1 MNRIFEFFTRR
12 HKLATLA
19 TVMILLLGLITVR
32 SLKRDQFPKI
42 DLAQMDIRTVY
53 PGASPEDVELNVTNK
68 IEDALKE
75 VTGIDRIIS
84 SSFENRSEIEVY
96 LDPDMKEMD
105 EVKQNIRDAVAGVTD
120 LPMEVIESPEVD
132 EITTANIPV
141 FEMGISGDLP
151 YGSLREIARRLE
163 KKVKMVD
170 GVSNI
175 LKYGYRAREVIVEVS
190 PNSLDY
196 YQIPL
201 RGIIQAIAARNIRQT
216 GGTFESY
223 TSEKN
228 VVTLAQFK
236 EPAEVGNVIVR
247 STFEGPQIRVK
258 DLAIVREDFEEESLI
273 TRVNG
278 IKAITF
284 LVYKKEGADAV
295 RTADAVKRMIREE
308 AVRGNIDTEPGEKKS
323 ILTGKI
329 EEHTTVRYGPV
340 TISYANDI
348 SPQVRNRFQILLS
361 NGAIGLVLVLIILA
375 VFLNLK
381 TAFWVAMGIPVSIL
395 GVCFFLPL
403 FDSFLDSITLTAMI
417 LVMGIIVD
425 DGIIISDNISRH
437 REMGKA
443 PLEAAVH
450 GVQEVFLPVLTTVL
464 TTILA
469 FLPMFFMKGMMGQLV
484 FVIPL
489 TVCLALM
496 ISLYESTLAL
506 PAHLLQ
512 GMKKRAASS
521 KGVHRKSMHSW
532 FDTLRSFYRKLLLN
546 LLKLRYM
553 LVLLFVIVLAGSL
566 WYAVKG
572 MDFILFPSKGADRFF
587 INMELP
593 MGSSLA
599 ATSEKVKELEDL
611 VRELPE
617 GELENFITR
626 VGIAG
631 WPPIG
636 QAENYAMIMVRLKPY
651 SRRRRNADEIVES
664 LRSRTDR
671 LEGYVQIIF
680 NVDSGGPPVG
690 KAINLKVISTDDS
703 TRNKLTDQV
712 ITLLGSIEGVKDI
725 NRDDIRGKDQLEID
739 IDYSKLAR
747 LGLTVAE
754 VARNVRAAYDGEL
767 VTSMRDGAED
777 LRFRVQLAREARRDE
792 SFLLNLPIPNQQG
805 RLIRLREAASLRTG
819 PGPNAYRHYQGE
831 RAATI
836 TADVDTD
843 VITPLK
849 AVTEMLSH
857 INLEKDWPGT
867 EIIVGG
873 EAGES
878 RKSIVRLAATF
889 IIALLGIYFLLVLL
903 FDSFTQPLL
912 VIAAIPFG
920 LTGVIIALALHGE
933 PLGFLAMTGVI
944 GLVGVVV
951 NDSLVLVS
959 HINELAKQKTGMSLR
974 ELVAQ
979 GTANRLRAIL
989 LTTLTTAAG
998 VLPLAY
1004 GMGGYDLYM
1013 APMALTLGYGLLFAT
1028 PLTLVLVP
1036 SLYLIG
1042 SDMGR
1047 IFKRKK
1053 AREGDF

>member
-1 MNRIFEFFTRR
+1 
-12 HKLATLA
+12 
-19 TVMILLLGLITVR
+19 
-32 SLKRDQFPKI
+32 
-42 DLAQMDIRTVY
+42 
-53 PGASPEDVELNVTNK
+53 
-68 IEDALKE
+68 
-75 VTGIDRIIS
+75 
-84 SSFENRSEIEVY
+84 
-96 LDPDMKEMD
+96 
-105 EVKQNIRDAVAGVTD
+105 
-120 LPMEVIESPEVD
+120 
-132 EITTANIPV
+132 
-141 FEMGISGDLP
+141 
-151 YGSLREIARRLE
+151 
-163 KKVKMVD
+163 
-170 GVSNI
+170 
-175 LKYGYRAREVIVEVS
+175 
-190 PNSLDY
+190 
-196 YQIPL
+196 
-201 RGIIQAIAARNIRQT
+201 
-216 GGTFESY
+216 
-223 TSEKN
+223 

-247 STFEGPQIRVK
+247 STFEGPQIKVK

-308 AVRGNIDTEPGEKKS
+308 AARGGNDTEPGEKKS
-323 ILTGKI
+323 ILEIIKGFFTGKI
-329 EEHTTVRYGPV
+329 EEQATVRYGPV

-361 NGAIGLVLVLIILA
+361 NGAIGLVLVLVILA

-469 FLPMFFMKGMMGQLV
+469 FLPMFFMKGVMGQVV

-512 GMKKRAASS
+512 GMKKRAASG
-521 KGVHRKSMHSW
+521 KGVHRKSMRSW
-532 FDTLRSFYRKLLLN
+532 FDTLRSFYRRFLLY
-546 LLKLRYM
+546 LLKLRYL

-566 WYAVKG
+566 WYAVKR
-572 MDFILFPSKGADRFF
+572 MDFILFPTKGADRFF
-587 INMELP
+587 INVELP

-599 ATSEKVKELEDL
+599 ATSEKVKELEEL
-611 VRELPE
+611 VRKLPD

-636 QAENYAMIMVRLKPY
+636 QAENYAMIIVRLKPY
-651 SRRRRNADEIVES
+651 SQRKRNADEIVES

-671 LEGYVQIIF
+671 LEGYVQIF
-680 NVDSGGPPVG
+680 FEVDSGGPPVG
-690 KAINLKVISTDDS
+690 KAINLKVISTDDT
-703 TRNKLTDQV
+703 TRNRLTDEV
-712 ITLLGSIEGVKDI
+712 ITLLGSIEGVKDV

-777 LRFRVQLAREARRDE
+777 LRFRVQLARKARRDE
-792 SFLLNLPIPNQQG
+792 RFLMNLPIPNQQG
-805 RLIRLREAASLRTG
+805 RLIRLGEAAVLRTG

-831 RAATI
+831 RATTI

-843 VITPLK
+843 MTTPLK
-849 AVTEMLSH
+849 AATQVLSH
-857 INLEKDWPGT
+857 LNLEKDWPEA

-878 RKSIVRLAATF
+878 RKSIVRLAVAF

-912 VIAAIPFG
+912 VIVAIPFG
-920 LTGVIIALALHGE
+920 LTGVIITLALHGE

-959 HINELAKQKTGMSLR
+959 HINELAKQKTGMGLR

-1004 GMGGYDLYM
+1004 GIGGYDLYM

-1047 IFKRKK
+1047 IFKRKRT
-1053 AREGDF
+1053 REGDL